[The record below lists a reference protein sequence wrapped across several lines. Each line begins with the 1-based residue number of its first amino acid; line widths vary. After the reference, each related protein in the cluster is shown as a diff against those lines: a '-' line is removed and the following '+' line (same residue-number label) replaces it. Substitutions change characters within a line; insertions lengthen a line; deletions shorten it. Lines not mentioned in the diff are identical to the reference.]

1 MYLWP
6 YPTAICANDFQLLSI
21 VMACFQR
28 MSCHL
33 IPMHSTTLTI
43 ISVLLL
49 FIYVFLKQA
58 CSMSPPF
65 FFFLALQHI
74 PVWHNVS
81 SRCKKKIKQRMN
93 HCCMMTDSYFD
104 VSHSTLR
111 CTCSESP
118 FKVEKKKKQPVKW
131 NPHKNVP
138 GVVSLTAI
146 TLLCFQAWDPAESP
160 GECTS
165 SPAAPSASPWAGRAP
180 GAGGGDPG
188 LRRWGARRPRRLL
201 QRSDRATRTNTNA
214 HCPRPSLS
222 LSTSVALSSTM
233 ASLSCCDRRSS
244 GATSRLFGCCQKNE
258 RQCFCVSCCGSG
270 CQRLCCLLRGL
281 FSLCG
286 SVSMLHP
293 FCQQCG
299 QMSLNICTEICAAT
313 SYMFFCLFFFLLSI
327 ITFSSSSS
335 DRYNSI

>member
-1 MYLWP
+1 MACFGL
-6 YPTAICANDFQLLSI
+6 QLI
-21 VMACFQR
+21 CFQR

-33 IPMHSTTLTI
+33 IPMHSATLTI

-65 FFFLALQHI
+65 FFFLFFSIAAHTCLTQCVQQIYIKKGWITAAWWQSVILMWVTPRSGAPALNR
-74 PVWHNVS
+74 PSKW
-81 SRCKKKIKQRMN
+81 K
-93 HCCMMTDSYFD
+93 
-104 VSHSTLR
+104 
-111 CTCSESP
+111 
-118 FKVEKKKKQPVKW
+118 KKKKQPVKW

-146 TLLCFQAWDPAESP
+146 PLLCFQAWDPAESP

-165 SPAAPSASPWAGRAP
+165 SPTTPSASPWAGRSP

-201 QRSDRATRTNTNA
+201 QRSDRATRTNTNT

-244 GATSRLFGCCQKNE
+244 RATSRLFGCCQKNE
-258 RQCFCVSCCGSG
+258 WQCFCVSCCGSG

-299 QMSLNICTEICAAT
+299 QMSLNICTKICAAT
-313 SYMFFCLFFFLLSI
+313 SYMFFVSFFLLSI
-327 ITFSSSSS
+327 IIFSSSNS